1 MARRIESTPRS
12 WPLRVAG
19 VLAAAGLCT
28 AANAWVPLRAI
39 GLDERR
45 LDKIQQERAADPDRV
60 RLHADRGDL
69 ALLRVQGVDASLALR
84 TDTMRASVAV
94 PLAASTLDE
103 SIARRLG
110 RMRAPGPLE
119 SDGPLRFRL
128 DRNTELT
135 DGGIGT
141 PGGPIGAGEG
151 VASVT
156 TGEGEYTLTDLE
168 MQWSAAKS
176 GPLEV
181 RIVSGVTT
189 IQADVSARFD
199 GGMHEVHSRV
209 VPVPTVG
216 SALRWEISDG
226 WSISSQALT
235 QSIDLG
241 SSLMDFSAR
250 SDWRLGDRVG
260 ISAGYQ
266 IIRSSFEV
274 DSVSSDFDREG
285 LFARLRIEF

>member
-1 MARRIESTPRS
+1 M
-12 WPLRVAG
+12 G

-28 AANAWVPLRAI
+28 AAHAWVPLRAI

-45 LDKIQQERAADPDRV
+45 LDKIQQDRAADPERV
-60 RLHADRGDL
+60 LLHADRGDL

-84 TDTMRASVAV
+84 ADTMRASVAI
-94 PLAASTLDE
+94 PLAAPTLDE

-110 RMRAPGPLE
+110 RVRTGDPL
-119 SDGPLRFRL
+119 DADATIHFRL

-135 DGGIGT
+135 DGGIGA
-141 PGGPIGAGEG
+141 PGGPIGGGAG

-156 TGEGEYTLTDLE
+156 SGEGEYTLTDLE

-176 GPLEV
+176 GPLEL
-181 RIVSGVTT
+181 RLVSGVTT
-189 IQADVSARFD
+189 IQADVSARTV

-241 SSLMDFSAR
+241 SSFMDFSAR

-266 IIRSSFEV
+266 VIRSSFQV